1 MAKLANDGDFLR
13 TVTGKKYGVK
23 NMFKKSRK

>member
-1 MAKLANDGDFLR
+1 MVRNPNDGDFLR

-23 NMFKKSRK
+23 KLFKKRRK